1 VHFVFCNKN
10 IFRSAYTV
18 SKASDEPL
26 LPGDMIAYRHP
37 IFVAGDPRGWRTATI
52 RDIDPKRMSNPLRLD
67 NMDCLNM
74 YHCVR
79 RHKVLQPDGT
89 LLEIPE
95 DQHKWRWIKEFK
107 LKKSK
112 PAPYRMSTEGRRV
125 GSLWRGLTDEYM
137 AFAEEQ
143 GMPQDIMCMPATRP
157 NNVAVGDSDED
168 DSDSGSGDAGTEH
181 NGGSDSDTS
190 MGSDEPNNEHVL
202 NKENCD
208 NE

>member
-1 VHFVFCNKN
+1 VNISYSSCVVQYTSLTFYLLSNTSTFKQILVVRKTVLHCEEYTEYDILFCLYCNILNVHFVFCNKN

-89 LLEIPE
+89 LREIPE

-107 LKKSK
+107 LKKSQ

-125 GSLWRGLTDEYM
+125 GSLWRGLTDHIWHS
-137 AFAEEQ
+137 Q
-143 GMPQDIMCMPATRP
+143 RNRVCHRT
-157 NNVAVGDSDED
+157 
-168 DSDSGSGDAGTEH
+168 
-181 NGGSDSDTS
+181 
-190 MGSDEPNNEHVL
+190 
-202 NKENCD
+202 
-208 NE
+208 